1 MQLAASQQIDLK
13 KVAKVAIKMFFN
25 ICQQWDL
32 TSEQMQVLLGEPST
46 SLFYKYKRGDVS
58 SLPKDTLERISY
70 LSGVYKA
77 LHIIFENECQAN
89 SWIKRPSA
97 DFNSKSALNIMLGG
111 NVVDLAGI
119 RKYLDS
125 QAVE

>member
-1 MQLAASQQIDLK
+1 MQLAQAPKLDSR

-25 ICQQWDL
+25 ICQQWSL
-32 TSEQMQVLLGEPST
+32 SSEQMLILLGEPST
-46 SLFYKYKRGDVS
+46 SLFYKWKRGDVS
-58 SLPKDTLERISY
+58 NLPKDTLERISY

-77 LHIIFENECQAN
+77 LQIIFEEKNQAD
-89 SWIKRPSA
+89 SWIKRPSS
-97 DFNSKSALNIMLGG
+97 DFNGKSALDVMLGG

-125 QAVE
+125 YRG